1 MEYGAKE
8 LAEFVGLKSKQY
20 SILYSCDTIHRV
32 KEVPKAAANELVHA
46 EHLHILRKNQ
56 LKTVHFSAIRSFKHK
71 LYTIGTKIA
80 LSAFDDKN
88 IYQGTV

>member
-20 SILYSCDTIHRV
+20 SILYSCDTIHRA
-32 KEVPKAAANELVHA
+32 KEVSKAAANELVHA
-46 EHLHILRKNQ
+46 DCLHTLRKNQ

-71 LYTIGTKIA
+71 LYTMYTNKIA
-80 LSAFDDKN
+80 LSA
-88 IYQGTV
+88 

>member
-20 SILYSCDTIHRV
+20 SILYSCDTIHRA
-32 KEVPKAAANELVHA
+32 KEVPKAASNELVHT
-46 EHLHILRKNQ
+46 LRKNQ

-71 LYTIGTKIA
+71 LNTMGTKNSSQCI
-80 LSAFDDKN
+80 
-88 IYQGTV
+88 